1 MKNSSFGLRTRVFVS
16 NAIILCLCAFLAV
29 GFVGFAVYGFMFTY
43 TGDKINKNYETGLG
57 FLTVYQLQMYVN
69 RIQDDLLQGDPSE
82 TINDPKIRSLIS
94 GLGEKD
100 AGIAVFENND
110 LIYANGNFNEDNAK
124 KIADQYGIFSK
135 NSSEF
140 YTGASGSVLFSCR
153 SIPSGGYLRILYCAD
168 KLNNIIGET
177 NEGMLNEI
185 FDFTV
190 SILVPVSIAALL
202 IILIT
207 NLMLS
212 YVMSRDLVNPIY
224 KLSTATKR
232 ITDGDF
238 DYSIDY
244 RGDNE
249 IGALCE
255 DFDRMRIQLKES
267 KRIQKVYEENRR
279 ELIAGISHDLGSPLT
294 LIKGY
299 VSGLLDGIADTP
311 AKKEKYLKTILDTA
325 CDMDKLVD
333 ELFLLSKLETDNFIF
348 DFTQIDVSKYFTN
361 KAKDLPMFTG
371 GAKIEFTY
379 ENSCPEGTYVMVDKL
394 QITRVIKNIVQNS
407 VKYNTNPNPKIRVA
421 LKRDGKFVDFSVSDN
436 GPGVAPED
444 LEKIFES
451 FYRTD
456 KARSNSSKSG
466 SGLGL
471 AIAKRIVLGHNGNI
485 RAELNESGGLTIV
498 ISLPIHDF
506 TEEAN

>member
-29 GFVGFAVYGFMFTY
+29 GFLGFAIYGFMFTY
-43 TGDKINKNYETGLG
+43 DGGKISKNYETGLG
-57 FLTVYQLQMYVN
+57 FVTVYQLQMYVN
-69 RIQDDLLQGDPSE
+69 KIQDDLLQGDPAQ
-82 TINDPKIRSLIS
+82 TINDAETRSFIDGIS
-94 GLGEKD
+94 ETGADVAIFKNE
-100 AGIAVFENND
+100 D
-110 LIYANGNFNEDNAK
+110 LIYVNGEFTEEEAV
-124 KIADQYGIFSK
+124 KIAEEYSLFTK

-140 YTGASGSVLFSCR
+140 YTGSSGSVLFSCR
-153 SIPSGGYLRILYCAD
+153 PIPGGGYLRILFSD
-168 KLNNIIGET
+168 DQLNNIIGET
-177 NEGMLNEI
+177 NEGMLNDL

-190 SILVPVSIAALL
+190 SILVPISIAALI

-207 NLMLS
+207 NIMLS
-212 YVMSRDLVNPIY
+212 YGMSRDLVNPIY
-224 KLSTATKR
+224 RLSVATKR
-232 ITDGDF
+232 IREGDL
-238 DYSIDY
+238 DYSINY

-255 DFDRMRIQLKES
+255 DFDQMRLQLKES
-267 KRIQKVYEENRR
+267 KRLQKAYEDNRR

-311 AKKEKYLKTILDTA
+311 EKKDKYLKTILDTA

-333 ELFLLSKLETDNFIF
+333 ELFLLSKLETDNFTF
-348 DFTQIDVSKYFTN
+348 DFSPIDISEYFDNKVS
-361 KAKDLPMFTG
+361 DLPMLTG
-371 GAKIEFTY
+371 STNMECVF
-379 ENSCPEGTYVMVDKL
+379 ENDCPKGVYVLIDKL
-394 QITRVIKNIVQNS
+394 QITRVVKNIVHNS
-407 VKYNTNPNPKIRVA
+407 VKYNTNKNPKLKIA
-421 LKRDGKFVDFSVSDN
+421 LKYDNNYINLSISDN

-444 LEKIFES
+444 LEKIFDS

-456 KARSNSSKSG
+456 KARSNSTKSG

-471 AIAKRIVLGHNGNI
+471 AIAKRIVIGHNGTI

-498 ISLPIHDF
+498 ISLPVHNYI
-506 TEEAN
+506 EEVN

>member
-29 GFVGFAVYGFMFTY
+29 GFAGFAIYGFMFAY
-43 TGDKINKNYETGLG
+43 DNGKISKNYETGLG
-57 FLTVYQLQMYVN
+57 FITVYQIQMYVN
-69 RIQDDLLQGDPSE
+69 KIQDDLLQGDPAEMIDDPEVRSFIDGISE
-82 TINDPKIRSLIS
+82 S
-94 GLGEKD
+94 G
-100 AGIAVFENND
+100 ASIAIFKNED
-110 LIYANGNFNEDNAK
+110 LIYSNGEFTEKEALKSAEEYRLFN
-124 KIADQYGIFSK
+124 K

-140 YTGASGSVLFSCR
+140 FTGSNGSILFSCR
-153 SIPSGGYLRILYCAD
+153 PISGGGYSRILFSD
-168 KLNNIIGET
+168 NRLNNLIGET
-177 NEGMLNEI
+177 NEGMLNNL

-190 SILVPVSIAALL
+190 SILVPVSIAALI

-212 YVMSRDLVNPIY
+212 YGMSRDLVNPIY
-224 KLSTATKR
+224 RLSVATKR
-232 ITDGDF
+232 IRDGDL
-238 DYSIDY
+238 DYSINY

-255 DFDRMRIQLKES
+255 DFDQMRLQLKES
-267 KRIQKVYEENRR
+267 KRLQKAYEDNRR

-311 AKKEKYLKTILDTA
+311 EKKDKYLKTILDTA

-333 ELFLLSKLETDNFIF
+333 ELFLLSKLETDNFTF
-348 DFTQIDVSKYFTN
+348 DFSQIDISEYFDSKVS
-361 KAKDLPMFTG
+361 DLPMLTG
-371 GAKIEFTY
+371 SANIECVF
-379 ENSCPEGTYVMVDKL
+379 ENDCPKGVYVLLDKL
-394 QITRVIKNIVQNS
+394 QITRVIKNVIHNS
-407 VKYNTNPNPKIRVA
+407 VKYNTNENPK
-421 LKRDGKFVDFSVSDN
+421 LKISLKYYKTYVDLSISDN
-436 GPGVAPED
+436 GPGVASED

-456 KARSNSSKSG
+456 KARSNSTKSG

-471 AIAKRIVLGHNGNI
+471 AIAKRIIIGHNGTI
-485 RAELNESGGLTIV
+485 KAELNESGGLTII
-498 ISLPIHDF
+498 ISLPVHNSI
-506 TEEAN
+506 EEVN

>member
-232 ITDGDF
+232 ITDGDL

>member
-43 TGDKINKNYETGLG
+43 EGGKISKNYETGLG
-57 FLTVYQLQMYVN
+57 FVTVYQLQMYVN
-69 RIQDDLLQGDPSE
+69 KIQDDLLEGEPSQMINDAEIREFIDGISE
-82 TINDPKIRSLIS
+82 TGANVAI
-94 GLGEKD
+94 
-100 AGIAVFENND
+100 FENED
-110 LIYANGNFNEDNAK
+110 LIYANGKFTQDAAE
-124 KIADQYGIFSK
+124 KIADEYSIFSK
-135 NSSEF
+135 NTSEF
-140 YTGASGSVLFSCR
+140 YTGSDGTLLFSCR
-153 SIPSGGYLRILYCAD
+153 SIPGGGYLRIIFSNNH
-168 KLNNIIGET
+168 LNNIIGET
-177 NEGMLNEI
+177 NEGMLNDL

-190 SILVPVSIAALL
+190 SILVPISIAALL

-207 NLMLS
+207 NIMLS
-212 YVMSRDLVNPIY
+212 YGMSRDLVNPIY
-224 KLSTATKR
+224 RLSVATKR
-232 ITDGDF
+232 IRDGDL

-255 DFDRMRIQLKES
+255 DFDQMRLQLKES
-267 KRIQKVYEENRR
+267 KRLQKAYEDNRR

-311 AKKEKYLKTILDTA
+311 EKKDKYLKTILDTA

-333 ELFLLSKLETDNFIF
+333 ELFLLSKLETDNFTF
-348 DFTQIDVSKYFTN
+348 DFARMDISAYFDD
-361 KAKDLPMFTG
+361 KCADLSMLTG
-371 GAKIEFTY
+371 ISNTECFY
-379 ENSCPEGTYVMVDKL
+379 ENNCPRGTYVLLDKL
-394 QITRVIKNIVQNS
+394 QITRVVKNIVQNS
-407 VKYNTNPNPKIRVA
+407 VKYNNSENPKLKVSLALNKNYVELAVA
-421 LKRDGKFVDFSVSDN
+421 DN
-436 GPGVAPED
+436 GPGVASED

-456 KARSNSSKSG
+456 KARSNSTKSG

-471 AIAKRIVLGHNGNI
+471 AIAKRIVIGHNGTI
-485 RAELNESGGLTIV
+485 RAEINESGGLTVI
-498 ISLPIHDF
+498 ISLPVH
-506 TEEAN
+506 N

>member
-29 GFVGFAVYGFMFTY
+29 VFLGFAIYGFMFTY
-43 TGDKINKNYETGLG
+43 DGGKISKNYETGLG
-57 FLTVYQLQMYVN
+57 FVTVYQLQMYVN
-69 RIQDDLLQGDPSE
+69 KIQDDLLQGDPAQ
-82 TINDPKIRSLIS
+82 TINDAETRSFIDGIS
-94 GLGEKD
+94 ETGADVAIFKNE
-100 AGIAVFENND
+100 D
-110 LIYANGNFNEDNAK
+110 LIYVNGGFTEEGAV
-124 KIADQYGIFSK
+124 KIAEEYSLFTK

-140 YTGASGSVLFSCR
+140 YTGSSGSVLFSCR
-153 SIPSGGYLRILYCAD
+153 PIPGGGYLRILFSD
-168 KLNNIIGET
+168 DQLNNIIGET
-177 NEGMLNEI
+177 NEGMLNDL

-190 SILVPVSIAALL
+190 SILVPISIAALI

-207 NLMLS
+207 NIMLS
-212 YVMSRDLVNPIY
+212 YGMSRDLVNPIY
-224 KLSTATKR
+224 RLSVATKR
-232 ITDGDF
+232 IREGDL
-238 DYSIDY
+238 DYSINY

-255 DFDRMRIQLKES
+255 DFDQMRLQLKES
-267 KRIQKVYEENRR
+267 KRLQKAYEDNRR

-311 AKKEKYLKTILDTA
+311 EKKDKYLKTILDTA

-333 ELFLLSKLETDNFIF
+333 ELFLLSKLETDNFTF
-348 DFTQIDVSKYFTN
+348 DFSPMDISEYFDNKVS
-361 KAKDLPMFTG
+361 DLPMLTG
-371 GAKIEFTY
+371 STNMECVF
-379 ENSCPEGTYVMVDKL
+379 ENDCPKGVYVLIDKL
-394 QITRVIKNIVQNS
+394 QITRVVKNIVHNS
-407 VKYNTNPNPKIRVA
+407 VKYNTNKNPKLKIA
-421 LKRDGKFVDFSVSDN
+421 LKYDNNYINLSISDN

-444 LEKIFES
+444 LEKIFDS

-456 KARSNSSKSG
+456 KARSNSTKSG

-471 AIAKRIVLGHNGNI
+471 AIAKRIVIGHNGTI

-498 ISLPIHDF
+498 ISLPVHNYI
-506 TEEAN
+506 EEVN